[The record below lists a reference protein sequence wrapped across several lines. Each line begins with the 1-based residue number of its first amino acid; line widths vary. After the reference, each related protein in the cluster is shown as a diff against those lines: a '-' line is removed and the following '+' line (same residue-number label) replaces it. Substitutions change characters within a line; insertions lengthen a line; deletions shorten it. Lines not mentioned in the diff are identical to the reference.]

1 MNNSKKAKSEETRC
15 LAFGQTDKR
24 RCRLEKEHGEK
35 TCYIHRNY
43 YRNWFKT
50 HEPFYHIE
58 TLTERELAE
67 YKFQLTNGHLLLPR
81 EHVESLPGIYK
92 EYYIFLLEHT
102 NLSPSVNRSLF
113 GDILTTVFLRG
124 YEEGFTNS
132 APFCASI
139 NRCFKWALRDTLSCI
154 YVFRAIL
161 DFAYSFALLVEL
173 GNSQYTY
180 TTLETF
186 LDVVL
191 LEYPE
196 WRQLAFSNILHDL
209 WADRQAVHEQTEYLP
224 MYKECVTQTLKPIL
238 DTALTLF
245 QITHQSA
252 LVERMRP
259 HKEELIASACHPRH
273 LQHWLDSG
281 YTLDIFDQ
289 MGWD

>member
-15 LAFGQTDKR
+15 LAFGQTDVR
-24 RCRLEKEHGEK
+24 RCRLERISGEK
-35 TCYIHRNY
+35 TCHIHRNY

-81 EHVESLPGIYK
+81 EHVETLPGIYK

-102 NLSPSVNRSLF
+102 KLSPSVNRSLF
-113 GDILTTVFLRG
+113 RNILNRLFLKG
-124 YEEGFTNS
+124 YEEGFMNS
-132 APFCASI
+132 TVFRARI
-139 NRCFKWALRDTLSCI
+139 DRCFKWALRDSLSCI
-154 YVFRAIL
+154 YVFTAIL
-161 DFAYSFALLVEL
+161 DFVYSFALHVEI
-173 GNSQYTY
+173 GGSQYTY
-180 TTLETF
+180 ATLETF

-191 LEYPE
+191 LQYPE
-196 WRQLAFSNILHDL
+196 WRQLTYSNILHDL
-209 WADRQAVHEQTEYLP
+209 CADRQAIHERSGYLP
-224 MYKECVTQTLKPIL
+224 IYIEGITQTLKPIL
-238 DTALTLF
+238 DTVLTLF

-252 LVERMRP
+252 LIEHMRP

-273 LQHWLDSG
+273 LQRWLDSG
-281 YTLDIFDQ
+281 HTLDVLDQ